1 MSSVEWETLKEWL
14 IEQKAIDESVV
25 AVEALKR
32 LDLSGLALV
41 ELPESIGLLSGLV
54 VLNLAGNKLRGL
66 PDSFANLKMLN
77 NLDIR
82 RNGFTVLPELLASLN
97 LRSLNASGNK
107 ISDITVLKAC
117 RDLRVLDLSSNDLTS
132 VEGML
137 SSQSE
142 LRTLNLSGNFIKEMD
157 STFTA
162 LSQLERL
169 NLSANV
175 LTRIPKSVE
184 KMQNLVELNLSD
196 NRISTID
203 EAFFYL
209 SLEAVDLSSNQL
221 RALYLHDLDDLETL
235 VLDSNPIRKIEV
247 DESFAP
253 YLREFSCDSCELDTF
268 VNLPSLEL
276 ESLCLSSNSISS
288 IPEAIGK
295 YEKLNQ
301 LDIDG
306 NALTELP
313 NVMANMT
320 RLQTLYIDGNPLSE
334 TAKKVIKVL
343 HPDICDINMK
353 TDITIENAAEGDI
366 SQMAQLLGI
375 LFAIEADFDIDF
387 EKQVAGITKLFHYE
401 GADLLV
407 ARHEGKVVGMVTMQ
421 RLISSAAGDYI
432 GQIEDLVV
440 DEAYR
445 KMGVGSRLIN
455 KMRFIAIEEYG
466 YKRIQL
472 AADMDNTNALRF
484 YSRRGFR
491 RTNLNVYHLA
501 KVK

>member
-1 MSSVEWETLKEWL
+1 MSTVEWETLKEWL
-14 IEQKAIDESVV
+14 LEQKAIDESVV
-25 AVEALKR
+25 AAEALKR
-32 LDLSGLALV
+32 LDLSGRSLE

-54 VLNLAGNKLRGL
+54 VLNLAGNKLTSL
-66 PDSFANLKMLN
+66 PESVANLKMLN

-82 RNGFTVLPELLASLN
+82 RNRFTVLPELLSSLN

-107 ISDITVLKAC
+107 ISDISVLKGC
-117 RDLRVLDLSSNDLTS
+117 RDLRVLDLSSNDLAS

-137 SSQSE
+137 STQSE

-157 STFTA
+157 SAFGA
-162 LSQLERL
+162 LVHLERL

-184 KMQNLVELNLSD
+184 VMRELVEINLSD
-196 NRISTID
+196 NRISAID

-209 SLEAVDLSSNQL
+209 SLETVDLSSNQL
-221 RALYLHDLDDLETL
+221 RSLYLHDLDDLESL
-235 VLDSNPIRKIEV
+235 VLDSNPIRNIEV

-253 YLREFSCDSCELDTF
+253 YLKEFSCDSCELDTF
-268 VNLPSLEL
+268 VTLPSLEL
-276 ESLCLSSNSISS
+276 ESLCFSSNSISS
-288 IPEAIGK
+288 IPEEIGK
-295 YEKLNQ
+295 YEKLTQ

-306 NALTELP
+306 NAISELP

-320 RLQTLYIDGNPLSE
+320 RLQTLYIEGNPLSE

-353 TDITIENAAEGDI
+353 TDIVIDNAAEGDI
-366 SQMAQLLGI
+366 SQMAQLLAV

-421 RLISSAAGDYI
+421 RLISSAAGDYV

-484 YSRRGFR
+484 YTRRGFR

-501 KVK
+501 KTK